1 MAVTKSQKFAL
12 CERSEVL
19 RAYRAWRC
27 MTAMGRHDSEASGQK
42 FSHFQDSNMAGF
54 HKALSLPSLSLVA
67 ETRGS
72 NKGTEPTA
80 AGAGT
85 ALRNPPRE
93 NLSLVNS
100 RHPEGSNDVMT
111 RREDAV

>member
-1 MAVTKSQKFAL
+1 
-12 CERSEVL
+12 
-19 RAYRAWRC
+19 
-27 MTAMGRHDSEASGQK
+27 MTAMGRHDSEASIQK
-42 FSHFQDSNMAGF
+42 FSHF
-54 HKALSLPSLSLVA
+54 HKGPSVLSLSLVA

-72 NKGTEPTA
+72 NKGTEARA

-100 RHPEGSNDVMT
+100 QHPEGSNDVMT